1 MSSKVPLLFLI
12 SGLPRTGK
20 NRAGAI
26 LSNHFNGDHFALS
39 DILKKET
46 HKYYGLSADL
56 SVFHFEDNKDVP
68 NEAFDG
74 LTPREAYI
82 NYSETIIKP
91 KFGKSHLGELVLKRV
106 MDNKNKQ
113 KPSIISGVG
122 FIEEVLPLINCAG
135 QEHTIHLIITRDDYQ
150 QPKQLVDSRQTL
162 NLKIEGVAELTIGPA
177 DEVDFMAGVG
187 RFIGKHF
194 GTSLLFLD
202 NKSN

>member
-1 MSSKVPLLFLI
+1 MSPKVPQLFLI

-46 HKYYGLSADL
+46 HKYYGLSEDL
-56 SVFHFEDNKDVP
+56 SIFHFENNKDIP

-106 MDNKNKQ
+106 MNNKNQ
-113 KPSIISGVG
+113 RKPSIISGVG
-122 FIEEVLPLINCAG
+122 FIEEVLPLIKCVG
-135 QEHTIHLIITRDDYQ
+135 PVHTIHLIITRDDYQ
-150 QPKQLVDSRQTL
+150 QSQLVDSRQNL
-162 NLKIEGVAELTIGPA
+162 NLKAEGVAELTIGPA
-177 DEVDFMAGVG
+177 DEVDFIARVE
-187 RFIGKHF
+187 RFISKHF
-194 GTSLLFLD
+194 GTSPLFLD
-202 NKSN
+202 NK

>member
-1 MSSKVPLLFLI
+1 MSPKVPQLFLI

-46 HKYYGLSADL
+46 HKYYGLSEDL
-56 SVFHFEDNKDVP
+56 SIFHFENNKDIP

-106 MDNKNKQ
+106 MNNKNQ
-113 KPSIISGVG
+113 RKPSIISGVG
-122 FIEEVLPLINCAG
+122 FIEEVLPLIKCVG
-135 QEHTIHLIITRDDYQ
+135 PEHTIHLIITRDDYH
-150 QPKQLVDSRQTL
+150 QPQLVDSRQTL
-162 NLKIEGVAELTIGPA
+162 SLMGKGVAELTIGPA
-177 DEVDFMAGVG
+177 DEVDFIARVE
-187 RFIGKHF
+187 RFISKHF
-194 GTSLLFLD
+194 GTSPLFLD
-202 NKSN
+202 NK

>member
-1 MSSKVPLLFLI
+1 MSPKVPLLFLI

-46 HKYYGLSADL
+46 HKYYGLSEDL
-56 SVFHFEDNKDVP
+56 SIFHFENNKDVP

-106 MDNKNKQ
+106 MNNKNKR

-135 QEHTIHLIITRDDYQ
+135 PERTIHLIITREGYQ
-150 QPKQLVDSRQTL
+150 QSHLVDSRQTL
-162 NLKIEGVAELTIGPA
+162 SLKGKGVAELTIGPA
-177 DEVDFMAGVG
+177 DEVDFIARVE

-194 GTSLLFLD
+194 GTSPLFLD
-202 NKSN
+202 NK